1 MNPQPALPARGLA
14 LRIIQTLGESGT
26 PPDRGVRW
34 LNVGTDGYLKVLRD
48 EYLNLLLKEG
58 GSTFKLVQAYYG
70 GGKTHFLLCIRED
83 AWQAGYVAAYVGLSP
98 SECPFHEPLQVYRAV
113 VRNLRAPPP
122 DELSLSPTTGL
133 PDLLRDLVDDR
144 REKHGEEAVR
154 TWLTRTVRQLPVE
167 SQSLRNALAGFGLA
181 CLDDDTARQ
190 DVLGAW
196 LLGDDVPV
204 TAHRDAG
211 IFESI
216 GRSNAFTMLRSV
228 CQAIRG
234 LGFTGT
240 ALLFDELDRNLSIGS
255 TTKNRAR
262 LTDNLREMVDLC
274 GRGALPGVLMAY
286 AVPPEF
292 LRVVVP
298 EYPAL
303 QQRLSSPLPL
313 SIRSPQASLIDLE
326 QLDLAPRD
334 LLVQMGMRIQ
344 ALFEQ
349 ARGVKLDPILQ
360 GANLTRLAAEAA
372 EAQFEVS
379 HRRIFVKAWVGLLA
393 EQLAGGERP
402 VDAREVADRILGGAR
417 ALLELEESGKRDAA
431 FADF

>member
-1 MNPQPALPARGLA
+1 MSRGLA
-14 LRIIQTLGESGT
+14 LRVVNTLGESGT
-26 PPDRGVRW
+26 PPERGVRS
-34 LNVGTDGYLKVLRD
+34 LNVGNETYLRVLRD
-48 EYLNLLLKEG
+48 EYLNLLLREG

-70 GGKTHFLLCIRED
+70 GGKTHFLLCLREE
-83 AWQAGYVAAYVGLSP
+83 AWEAGFAVAYVGLSP

-113 VRNLRAPPP
+113 VRALRAPPP
-122 DELSLSPTTGL
+122 EDGALPATTGL

-144 REKHGEEAVR
+144 RAAHGDEAVR
-154 TWLTRTVRQLPVE
+154 TWLTRTVRQMPVE
-167 SQSLRNALAGFGLA
+167 SQSLRNAIAGFGLA
-181 CLDDDTARQ
+181 CLDGDTARQ

-196 LLGDDVPV
+196 LLGDEVPV
-204 TAHRDAG
+204 SAHRDAG

-216 GRSNAFTMLRSV
+216 GRANAFTMLRSV
-228 CQAIRG
+228 CQAVRG
-234 LGFTGT
+234 LGFQGT

-255 TTKNRAR
+255 TSRNRGR

-303 QQRLSSPLPL
+303 QQRLASPLPL

-334 LLVQMGMRIQ
+334 LLIAIGQRILDVFQ
-344 ALFEQ
+344 Q
-349 ARGVKLDPILQ
+349 ARGVTLDPILQ
-360 GANLTRLAAEAA
+360 GTNLARLAAEAA
-372 EAQFEVS
+372 ESQFEVS
-379 HRRIFVKAWVGLLA
+379 HRRIFVKAWVGLLN
-393 EQLAGGERP
+393 EQVAGGERT
-402 VDAREVADRILGGAR
+402 VETREAADRVLGGAR
-417 ALLELEESGKRDAA
+417 ALLEVQAGGAQDAA
-431 FADF
+431 FVDF